1 MCDHEVVLG
10 GHLWGGE
17 RVHHA
22 YQSLG
27 KPKRMRHRRGESR
40 VMIKHEDAYVLG
52 LARMAADAP
61 RPITQLQTPQGG
73 GEGARRRGALRGSIL
88 ERRTQPRAEGL
99 VRPQRIT
106 CRRAREKAVDGLE
119 FPRVERIDV
128 TPGGRTCVSR
138 YRIDCDEQRFAP
150 PSAPIAILPRGQGNQ
165 HQNQKQRR
173 NAQRLPPPNTLGG
186 GPRARRQSDGSTLRA
201 SSSP

>member
-52 LARMAADAP
+52 FARMAADAP
-61 RPITQLQTPQGG
+61 RPITQLQTPIGSGG
-73 GEGARRRGALRGSIL
+73 RARGRGALRGSIL
-88 ERRTQPRAEGL
+88 ERGTQPRPEGL
-99 VRPQRIT
+99 IRPQLIT
-106 CRRAREKAVDGLE
+106 DRLAREKAVDGLE
-119 FPRVERIDV
+119 FPPIERIDIAH
-128 TPGGRTCVSR
+128 GGRTFVSR
-138 YRIDCDEQRFAP
+138 YRIDGDEQ
-150 PSAPIAILPRGQGNQ
+150 
-165 HQNQKQRR
+165 
-173 NAQRLPPPNTLGG
+173 
-186 GPRARRQSDGSTLRA
+186 
-201 SSSP
+201 